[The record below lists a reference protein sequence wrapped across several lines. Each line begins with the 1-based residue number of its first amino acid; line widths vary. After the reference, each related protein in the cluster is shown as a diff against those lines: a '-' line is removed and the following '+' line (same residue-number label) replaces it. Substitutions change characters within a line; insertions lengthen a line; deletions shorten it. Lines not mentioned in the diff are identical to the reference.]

1 MIKVT
6 VSNILNSEQALTN
19 LSMQKLPASMAF
31 QVVRLIKAIRE
42 EMDGINKSRMA
53 LTEKYGE
60 RQADGTLIIDE
71 NSHLASIDKSLVNDF
86 IKESNEFLATEISI
100 GADPIPLSTL
110 DGIDITPQEAEQ
122 LFPFISM

>member
-71 NSHLASIDKSLVNDF
+71 NSHLASINKSLVNDF
-86 IKESNEFLATEISI
+86 IKESNELLATEISI
-100 GADPIPLSTL
+100 SADPIPLSTL